1 LIVPR
6 DASTI
11 MLVRDTPEGMEVLM
25 LRRNLAS
32 SWVGGAHLFP
42 GGAVDKEDGSPGVL
56 DRSPGRGGTEAS
68 RILGLAGAPAAGGLA
83 FFVAAIR
90 ECFEEAGILLA
101 SGPENAPIDFAD
113 HGVAARFVE
122 HRRRLNARE
131 LSFAE
136 LCESE
141 NLQLGTGRLWY
152 FSHWITPEG
161 SPRRYDTRFFVAAMP
176 AGQTALHDDIEVI
189 DSIWIRPGDALR
201 RHAAGE
207 IDMLFPTMKN
217 LQAIGRFE
225 RSTDLLDAS
234 AVAEV
239 PTILPKIT
247 VADQG
252 VRILLPG
259 DEGYDSATGLG
270 EDVVFP
276 DRSHPEPK

>member
-1 LIVPR
+1 
-6 DASTI
+6 
-11 MLVRDTPEGMEVLM
+11 MEVLM

-42 GGAVDKEDGSPGVL
+42 GGAVDREDGSPGLL
-56 DRSPGRGGTEAS
+56 DRSPSRGDQEAS
-68 RILGLAGAPAAGGLA
+68 RILGLTGDPAAGGLA

-101 SGPENAPIDFAD
+101 SGPDDAPIDFSDA
-113 HGVAARFVE
+113 GVAARFVE
-122 HRRRLNARE
+122 HRRRLNDRE
-131 LSFAE
+131 LTFAD
-136 LCESE
+136 LCELE
-141 NLQLGTGRLWY
+141 NLHLGTERLWY

-176 AGQTALHDDIEVI
+176 EGQTALHDDIEVI
-189 DSIWIRPGDALR
+189 DSIWISPGDALR
-201 RHAAGE
+201 RQAAGE

-217 LQAIGRFE
+217 LQAVGRFE
-225 RSTDLLDAS
+225 RSAELLEAS

-239 PTILPKIT
+239 PTILPKIS

-259 DEGYDSATGLG
+259 DEGYDSATGVG
-270 EDVVFP
+270 EDVAFP
-276 DRSHPEPK
+276 NRSRPEPQ